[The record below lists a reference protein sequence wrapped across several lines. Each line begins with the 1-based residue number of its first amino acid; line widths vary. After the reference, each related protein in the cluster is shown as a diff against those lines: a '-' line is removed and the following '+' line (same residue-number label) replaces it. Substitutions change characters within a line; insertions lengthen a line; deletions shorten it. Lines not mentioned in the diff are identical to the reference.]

1 MATTQPHSPEK
12 TIGFVHLVGAGPGDP
27 GLLTLR
33 GAEALARAE
42 VVVFDHLANER
53 LLDLAPADALRVRAG
68 KSVGHCTLSQDQIN
82 ATLAEHAEAGRRVV
96 RLKGGDPLVFG
107 RGSEEAAY
115 LRERGIPFEFIP
127 GVTAGVGATAY
138 AGIRATSRG
147 TASAVAFVTGHQ
159 APEASQAVEAPSRL
173 DWNALAKFPG
183 TLVFYMGVTHLANI
197 ARALVREGKPADTPA
212 ATIESGTTPAQRVV
226 TATLA
231 TIAQVAKER
240 QVRPPALLVVGE
252 VVAQRERLA
261 WFEDRPLFGRSIVVA
276 RPREEAE
283 ASAVALEA
291 MGAEVLVAP
300 TVEILPPDD
309 FGPLDAAIDRI
320 GAFDWLVFTSSNG
333 VRGFLDRLLGRGRD
347 LRALGGVRLAAIGP
361 GTAGALARYHLRAD
375 LIPASFRSEA
385 LAEALKEAAAGKRI
399 LLARADRGR
408 TVLQDELGATAA
420 EVHQVAVYRNA
431 DAQALPPGVRE
442 RLERGAVDWIALTS
456 PAIVARLHALLS
468 PEARARMGGKVKLAT
483 ISPIT
488 TAAATA
494 LGWDVAVEAPA
505 HTWDGLVEAL
515 VAHVASSRPGPAS
528 D

>member
-1 MATTQPHSPEK
+1 MATTPHPRPDTS
-12 TIGFVHLVGAGPGDP
+12 TGFVHLVGAGPGDP

-53 LLDLAPADALRVRAG
+53 LLDLAPAEALRVRAG
-68 KSVGHCTLSQDQIN
+68 KSVGHCTLNQDQIN

-115 LRERGIPFEFIP
+115 LRERGIPFEFVP

-138 AGIRATSRG
+138 AGIPATSRG
-147 TASAVAFVTGHQ
+147 IASAVAFITGHQ
-159 APEASQAVEAPSRL
+159 APEVSQASAPSRL

-212 ATIESGTTPAQRVV
+212 ATIESGTTPSQRVT
-226 TATLA
+226 TATLG
-231 TIAQVAKER
+231 TIADVAKER
-240 QVRPPALLVVGE
+240 NVRPPALLVVGE
-252 VVAQRERLA
+252 VVAHREQLA
-261 WFEDRPLFGRSIVVA
+261 WFEDRPLFGLSLVVA
-276 RPREEAE
+276 RPREDAE

-320 GAFDWLVFTSSNG
+320 GEYDWLVFTSSNG
-333 VRGFLDRLLGRGRD
+333 VRGFLDRLLARGRD

-361 GTAGALARYHLRAD
+361 STAEALGRYHLRAD
-375 LIPASFRSEA
+375 LIPPSFRSES

-408 TVLQDELGATAA
+408 TVLQDELGATA

-431 DAQALPPGVRE
+431 DVAALPPVVLD
-442 RLERGAVDWIALTS
+442 RLERGEVDWIALTS

-468 PEARARMGGKVKLAT
+468 PEGRGRLGAAVKIAT

-494 LGWDVAVEAPA
+494 LGWAVAVEAPV